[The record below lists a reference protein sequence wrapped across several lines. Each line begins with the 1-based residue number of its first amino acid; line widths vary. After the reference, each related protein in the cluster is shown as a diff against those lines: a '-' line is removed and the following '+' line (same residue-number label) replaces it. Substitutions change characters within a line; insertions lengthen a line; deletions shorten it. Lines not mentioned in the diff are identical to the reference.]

1 MARPAAPAPASTP
14 PLVVIGAGVA
24 GLATAL
30 AASSRRVLLI
40 CRDADGGGTASA
52 MAQGGIAAAIDPGDD
67 TRAHASDTLIAGA
80 GHNSGTM
87 VEWLCA
93 QAPATV
99 AWLAEQGVALDR
111 DSGGH
116 LLLGREGGHRANR
129 IVHAGGDAT
138 GAAIVHALRARAREA
153 SHIDWR
159 GGLEV
164 DALLTRGAS
173 VCGVRAIDRNG
184 AAHEIEASAVALATG
199 GIGAL
204 YARTSNPPGA
214 EGGGLALALAAG
226 ASTRDLEFVQ
236 FHPTA
241 LAVDGH
247 SLPLLT
253 EALRGAGAILRDRTG
268 RALMAGMH
276 PLGDLA
282 PRDIVARRVWQAQN
296 DGGAWLDARA
306 IPGDWMQHF
315 PTVLAACQA
324 HGFDPR
330 REPLPVTPVA
340 HFHMGGIAT
349 DADGATS
356 VPGLHAVGE
365 VACNGVHGAN
375 RLASNSL
382 LEGIA
387 CGRRLGAH
395 LASTPPQQAS
405 GIVRWHERGGSLP
418 LAQLGRLRH
427 LLWTAMGPQRDGASL
442 QRAFAECGVMRAYG
456 WQARLASELISAA
469 QRRGSSLG
477 AHYRTDDA
485 RTMRNRMEGVS

>member
-1 MARPAAPAPASTP
+1 MPASAL
-14 PLVVIGAGVA
+14 PLVVVGAGVA

-30 AASSRRVLLI
+30 AAAPKHVVLV
-40 CRDADGGGTASA
+40 CRDTDGGGTASA
-52 MAQGGIAAAIDPGDD
+52 MAQGGIAAAIGQGDD

-80 GHNSGTM
+80 GHNSVAM

-99 AWLAEQGVALDR
+99 AWLAEQGVVFDR
-111 DSGGH
+111 DAGGQ
-116 LLLGREGGHRANR
+116 LLLGREGGHRTNR

-138 GAAIVHALRARAREA
+138 GAGIVQALRARAREA
-153 SHIDWR
+153 SHIEWR
-159 GGLEV
+159 GGLDA
-164 DALLTRGAS
+164 DALLARGGT

-184 AAHEIEASAVALATG
+184 AMQEIEASAVVLATG

-204 YARTSNPPGA
+204 FARTSNPPGA
-214 EGGGLALALAAG
+214 EGAGLALALAAG
-226 ASTRDLEFVQ
+226 ARMLDLEFVQ

-241 LAVDGH
+241 LGVDGH

-253 EALRGAGAILRDRTG
+253 EALRGAGATLRDGRG
-268 RALMAGMH
+268 RALMAGVHAM
-276 PLGDLA
+276 GDLA
-282 PRDIVARRVWQAQN
+282 PRDIVSRHVWQAQRE
-296 DGGAWLDARA
+296 GGAWLDARA
-306 IPGDWMQHF
+306 IEGDWTQRF

-330 REPLPVTPVA
+330 RELLPVTPVA

-356 VPGLHAVGE
+356 IPALHAVGE

-382 LEGIA
+382 LEGVA
-387 CGRRLGAH
+387 CGRRLGGRLSSAESLQTRGVPH
-395 LASTPPQQAS
+395 C
-405 GIVRWHERGGSLP
+405 HERGASLP
-418 LAQLGRLRH
+418 FARLERLRD
-427 LLWTAMGPQRDGASL
+427 LLWSAMGPQRDGASL
-442 QRAFAECGVMRAYG
+442 HRAFAECGEMQGCG

-469 QRRGSSLG
+469 QGREGSLG
-477 AHYRTDDA
+477 AHCRTDDV
-485 RTMRNRMEGVS
+485 RTMRSRMAEAP